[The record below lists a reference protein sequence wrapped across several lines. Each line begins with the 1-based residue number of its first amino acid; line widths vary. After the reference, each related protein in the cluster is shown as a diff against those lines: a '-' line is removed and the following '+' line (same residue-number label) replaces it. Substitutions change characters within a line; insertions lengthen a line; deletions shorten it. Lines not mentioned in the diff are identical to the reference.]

1 MQEHFRKLE
10 NLYQTAP
17 VQKLYQGIS
26 IVVSEGKSKITYP
39 VDATHFHGGGSLHG
53 AVFFK
58 LLDDAAYFAAASII
72 TDVFI
77 VTASFQIKMK
87 KPVTGGLLTAI
98 GTLLQHSGD
107 KLTAEA
113 EIRDADGALVA
124 TGNGLF
130 IKTSN
135 PLESIADY
143 RLSL

>member
-17 VQKLYQGIS
+17 VQKLYPGIS
-26 IVVSEGKSKITYP
+26 IVVSERKSIITYP
-39 VDATHFHGGGSLHG
+39 VHAAHFHGGGSLHG
-53 AVFFK
+53 AVLFK
-58 LLDDAAYFAAASII
+58 LLDDAAYFAAASLV

-77 VTASFQIKMK
+77 VTAGFQIKMK
-87 KPVTGGLLTAI
+87 KPVTGGVLTAI

-124 TGNGLF
+124 SGNGLF
-130 IKTSN
+130 IKTPN
-135 PLESIADY
+135 RLESIADY

>member
-39 VDATHFHGGGSLHG
+39 VDALHFHGGGSLHG

-107 KLTAEA
+107 KLNAEA